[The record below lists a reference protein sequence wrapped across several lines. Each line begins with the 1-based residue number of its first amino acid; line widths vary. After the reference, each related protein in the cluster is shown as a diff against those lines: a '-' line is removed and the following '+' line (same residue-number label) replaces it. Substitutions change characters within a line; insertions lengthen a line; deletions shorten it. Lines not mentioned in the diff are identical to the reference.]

1 MSIVGTLGW
10 FRDGEIEIKPPR
22 TFDVAVILGGNIRL
36 FNGKYISS
44 SYEENT
50 DKGVGGRG
58 RVVTAAIFYHLGLA
72 SDFIVSTGKTHPNSD
87 APTEAAVMKTELI
100 DYGVPDSCITL
111 EEKSVNTL
119 ENAIEVA
126 RILRTD
132 KFKQATAIALVSNSY
147 HLRRMYTFFDAQGL
161 TAEGRH
167 LTLISCDRIMYEILP
182 ELRQFIIDLY
192 NSPSMKARMKGEAQG
207 VIDFYAG
214 GYEPR
219 PLH

>member
-1 MSIVGTLGW
+1 MSIVGTLGR

-44 SYEENT
+44 PYEESM

-72 SDFIVSTGKTHPNSD
+72 SNFIVSTGKTHPNSD

-100 DYGVPDSCITL
+100 AYGVPDSCITI

-132 KFKQATAIALVSNSY
+132 KFKQATAIALISNSY

-167 LTLISCDRIMYEILP
+167 LTLISCDRILYEVIP
-182 ELRQFIIDLY
+182 ELRQCIIDLY
-192 NSPSMKARMKGEAQG
+192 NGPSMKARIKGEAQG
-207 VIDFYAG
+207 VRDFYARR
-214 GYEPR
+214 YKPR
-219 PLH
+219 SPG